1 MKNMIMMIISMVIGV
16 LTLMIIMTTEGR
28 SQHSMELQNNLPS
41 VMEEA
46 MYNMA
51 ISKDYTIEDTNALL
65 ADTLEHLIL
74 TLDAPCDLRVDV
86 LSCDKEHGILS
97 LRATAA
103 FLHPNGNP
111 GQVSCERTVILDTV
125 PEDTLQSFTITFF
138 VGNELYKQYTI
149 LANDSITAPVP
160 PEAPAGMVFHG
171 WKTNSG
177 SAAVFNQP
185 ITKNLTYYADMRN
198 Q

>member
-28 SQHSMELQNNLPS
+28 SSHSMELHNNLPS

-46 MYNMA
+46 MNNMA

-185 ITKNLTYYADMRN
+185 VTKNLTYYADMRN

>member
-1 MKNMIMMIISMVIGV
+1 MKNMIMMIISLVIGV

-28 SQHSMELQNNLPS
+28 SSHSMELHNNLPS
-41 VMEEA
+41 VMEE
-46 MYNMA
+46 
-51 ISKDYTIEDTNALL
+51 TNELL
-65 ADTLEHLIL
+65 ADTLEHLIF

-86 LSCDKEHGILS
+86 LSCDKELGILS
-97 LRATAA
+97 LRTTAA

-125 PEDTLQSFTITFF
+125 PEENLQSFTITFYI
-138 VGNELYKQYTI
+138 GNELYKQYTI
-149 LANDSITAPVP
+149 LVNDSITAPVP
-160 PEAPAGMVFHG
+160 PEAPVGMVFHG

-185 ITKNLTYYADMRN
+185 VTQNLTYYADMRT

>member
-1 MKNMIMMIISMVIGV
+1 MKNMIMMIISLVIGV

-28 SQHSMELQNNLPS
+28 SSHSMELHNNLPS

-46 MYNMA
+46 MNNMA
-51 ISKDYTIEDTNALL
+51 ISKDYTIEETNELL
-65 ADTLEHLIL
+65 ADTLEHLIF

-86 LSCDKEHGILS
+86 LSCDKELGILS
-97 LRATAA
+97 LRTTAA

-125 PEDTLQSFTITFF
+125 PEENLQSFTITFYI
-138 VGNELYKQYTI
+138 GNELYKQYTI

-160 PEAPAGMVFHG
+160 PEAPVGMVFHG

-185 ITKNLTYYADMRN
+185 VTQNLTYYADMRT

>member
-1 MKNMIMMIISMVIGV
+1 MKNMIMMIISVVIGV

-28 SQHSMELQNNLPS
+28 SSHSMELHNNLPS

-51 ISKDYTIEDTNALL
+51 ISKDYTIENTNELL
-65 ADTLEHLIL
+65 ADTLEHLIFA
-74 TLDAPCDLRVDV
+74 LDAPCDLRVDV

-111 GQVSCERTVILDTV
+111 GEVTCERTVILDTV
-125 PEDTLQSFTITFF
+125 PQETTSFYTITFF

-149 LANDSITAPVP
+149 SENDSITAPVP
-160 PEAPAGMVFHG
+160 PAAPTGMVFHG
-171 WKTNSG
+171 WKTSSG
-177 SAAVFNQP
+177 TAAVFNQP
-185 ITKNLTYYADMRN
+185 VTSNLTYYADIRT